1 MTYFLL
7 SALLSIS
14 LFNATDQLA
23 TIQKQNITTVS
34 NPDEGTKDADQR
46 ITFGDQPGP
55 GKMSAAEFK
64 YQQYCR
70 AELENFDFDAKFSI
84 ISATVYFSGANFKN
98 GVEKGMINSSSLKPI
113 EALKARCVPGTM
125 VVFDDIKVV
134 GPDKEVRTIQG
145 LSLLLY

>member
-1 MTYFLL
+1 MKYFLL
-7 SALLSIS
+7 SSILSICI
-14 LFNATDQLA
+14 LNVDDQLA
-23 TIQKQNITTVS
+23 SIQKNTGSSAVYS
-34 NPDEGTKDADQR
+34 EEMNNPDQR
-46 ITFGDQPGP
+46 RLTFGDQPGP

-64 YQQYCR
+64 YQEYCR
-70 AELENFDFDAKFSI
+70 AELENFEFDAKFSI

-98 GVEKGMINSSSLKPI
+98 GVEKGMITSSSLKPI
-113 EALKARCVPGTM
+113 EALKARCIPGTM